1 MSCKHRGFA
10 GNEYISVYGAICLAL
25 FDTGCS
31 HGIVHAPYC
40 ASWTIK
46 RSDVMTVSGQRQH
59 GEGVDRIQ
67 LRVCNG
73 DSMVVGVYVVD
84 FMPLG
89 FEFILGQGS
98 HRFEKAL
105 NLKGCLEKPAF
116 HGPCFR
122 RAAFSR
128 ATFCSAC

>member
-1 MSCKHRGFA
+1 MSGKRERGEA
-10 GNEYISVYGAICLAL
+10 VCASLQPRCHVSAAALPVTNISVYGAICLAL

-59 GEGVDRIQ
+59 SEGVGRIQ

-73 DSMVVGVYVVD
+73 DSMVIGVYVVD

-89 FEFILGQGS
+89 FEFILGINGIS
-98 HRFEKAL
+98 AL
-105 NLKGCLEKPAF
+105 GGVTIFTCDAF
-116 HGPCFR
+116 WV
-122 RAAFSR
+122 S
-128 ATFCSAC
+128 